1 MFTRLI
7 DSLAATE
14 ALSQIF
20 SDKVVLQSM
29 LDFEAALARAEA
41 RLGVIPADAAA
52 VITSAAVTDGFD
64 IAELVRRSLRGGTPA
79 IPLVRMLTEKVRAAS
94 EPAAG

>member
-7 DSLAATE
+7 DSLAAT
-14 ALSQIF
+14 APLSQIF

-41 RLGVIPADAAA
+41 RLGVIPGDAAA
-52 VITSAAVTDGFD
+52 AIASAAVTDGFD
-64 IAELVRRSLRGGTPA
+64 TAELVRQSLR
-79 IPLVRMLTEKVRAAS
+79 
-94 EPAAG
+94 